1 MDMFTA
7 SSDLDLSLNVGNIPV
22 ERSRSDKISFLR
34 KLTRSLYGLQNG
46 KNGLQRH
53 SVRKIEPVMRAA
65 VPVVRFVESHTSI
78 ECDVSMENMDGVL
91 KSELLGLFSSIDPRF
106 RQLCFLLKAWAKA
119 HDVNDSKKGTLNSL
133 SIILLAA
140 FHLQVPLVLGPIYV
154 VTEQIPCL

>member
-1 MDMFTA
+1 MLFT
-7 SSDLDLSLNVGNIPV
+7 
-22 ERSRSDKISFLR
+22 
-34 KLTRSLYGLQNG
+34 G

-106 RQLCFLLKAWAKA
+106 RQLCFL
-119 HDVNDSKKGTLNSL
+119 VSSSL
-133 SIILLAA
+133 RHYELEFIW
-140 FHLQVPLVLGPIYV
+140 
-154 VTEQIPCL
+154 